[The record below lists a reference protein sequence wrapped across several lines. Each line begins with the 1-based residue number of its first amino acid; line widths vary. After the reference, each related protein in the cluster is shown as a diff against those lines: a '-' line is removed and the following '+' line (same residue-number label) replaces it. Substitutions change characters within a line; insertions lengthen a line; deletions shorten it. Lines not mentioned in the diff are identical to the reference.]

1 MPAALQTCDAWRKPD
16 DEARNNP
23 LAFWA
28 DPTLLMDWIS
38 DTDKTVSVARQLAPV
53 PHRVEAAGAS
63 GETAASHPSPEALAW
78 HLAAIAMKTLWQAV
92 LIWGR
97 AKRSRIR
104 SAVSRWRE
112 RAMRP
117 ISIPAWWLAG
127 YLGCSI
133 VSFSSLL
140 ITISI
145 AMH

>member
-1 MPAALQTCDAWRKPD
+1 MPAALQACDTWRKPD

-38 DTDKTVSVARQLAPV
+38 DTDRTVSVARRLSPAAR
-53 PHRVEAAGAS
+53 HVEAAGAS

-78 HLAAIAMKTLWQAV
+78 HLAAIAVKTLWQAIS
-92 LIWGR
+92 IWFR

-104 SAVSRWRE
+104 SFADRWRE

-117 ISIPAWWLAG
+117 ISIPAWWLPA
-127 YLGCSI
+127 YVLGTT
-133 VSFSSLL
+133 VSFLTTAV
-140 ITISI
+140 TISI